1 MKDRMR
7 VLCMRVVSSNSF
19 VVPKAYLCC
28 LSVRIGV
35 VIFLNLIITYVPRVP
50 AQEKT
55 LPSEP
60 ERVGTLPLQVER
72 SPPSSRS
79 EVSRV
84 REAST
89 LETRPVL
96 ESEVI

>member
-7 VLCMRVVSSNSF
+7 VLCTRVVSSNSF
-19 VVPKAYLCC
+19 VVPKEYLLFERSYWSCD
-28 LSVRIGV
+28 
-35 VIFLNLIITYVPRVP
+35 FLELIITYVPRVP

-60 ERVGTLPLQVER
+60 EREDTLPLQVER

-84 REAST
+84 REASI
-89 LETRPVL
+89 LETRQVL